1 MCGRYTIFGRRALTQ
16 EEMRDAELSDRRP
29 PRAVERELR
38 WTVEFM
44 GVGIDM
50 VPNFDAS
57 PTQMLPIYREVPD
70 LDALAPA
77 RWGLVPFWWR
87 GKASELHHTFNAR
100 AETVDTSK
108 AYRDPFR
115 RRRCLVPMNS
125 FYEWQE
131 TPFGKVRHLVRVA
144 GAEVFGCA
152 GIWDEWTQPDG
163 TQLRSFSIVTCPA
176 NELMTVV
183 HYRRGKEPRMPVILA
198 GADLSHWSDPDA
210 GSEPAALKALLKP
223 FPSEAMIA
231 CPVRSRADQHADLL
245 EPIGPPVRP
254 A

>member
-1 MCGRYTIFGRRALTQ
+1 M
-16 EEMRDAELSDRRP
+16 
-29 PRAVERELR
+29 
-38 WTVEFM
+38 
-44 GVGIDM
+44 
-50 VPNFDAS
+50 
-57 PTQMLPIYREVPD
+57 
-70 LDALAPA
+70 
-77 RWGLVPFWWR
+77 
-87 GKASELHHTFNAR
+87 
-100 AETVDTSK
+100 
-108 AYRDPFR
+108 
-115 RRRCLVPMNS
+115 
-125 FYEWQE
+125 
-131 TPFGKVRHLVRVA
+131 RHLVRVA